1 MCEISHLFIKI
12 NYVGGIVLGTLLH
25 DDPKFQHGDFALTL
39 ETDKNKAQRALLV
52 EVQTLESFRFHEKDY
67 IYIVAEV
74 LPEKNKDGTI
84 KLIQAKRPHMSV
96 SEKDMLAINVKFNKD
111 TETMDPTFMCGYDI
125 TQKIVN
131 EENITDILSIK
142 DTSNKKTT
150 QDLKE
155 SVYDDSN
162 ITSVVKDM
170 DLQSESVQCKEQITN
185 STLLDDI
192 FSQFVQNPK
201 EPDLKFHSTY
211 LESSNIGFS
220 KAVMDNIDI
229 KPTADFIK
237 SATDELDFKITA
249 QDLNAQDSPFAAL
262 IKDAK
267 DKICDEPTQLY
278 DQIDKEIYAEAM
290 TKSCIRFLFE
300 LNNLLAKK
308 KEPAKSNTQKDSFYI
323 ECKKIANS
331 QKEALKK
338 IDKFLNQKKN
348 LKGPHP
354 LEDYFKSLTDK
365 SIALIKKAALTGKI
379 SPLSIYN

>member
-1 MCEISHLFIKI
+1 MYISYGTGTI
-12 NYVGGIVLGTLLH
+12 LGTLLH

-84 KLIQAKRPHMSV
+84 KLIQAKRPCMSV
-96 SEKDMLAINVKFNKD
+96 SEKDMLAIDVKFNKS

-155 SVYDDSN
+155 STYDDSN

-170 DLQSESVQCKEQITN
+170 DLQPEPKQCKAQITN

-211 LESSNIGFS
+211 LENSSVGFS
-220 KAVMDNIDI
+220 KAVMDSIDI
-229 KPTADFIK
+229 NPATDFIK
-237 SATDELDFKITA
+237 STTNELNFKITA
-249 QDLNAQDSPFAAL
+249 QDLDVQDSPFAAL
-262 IKDAK
+262 IKDTK
-267 DKICDEPTQLY
+267 DKICDGPAHPY

-300 LNNLLAKK
+300 LNNLLTKS
-308 KEPAKSNTQKDSFYI
+308 KEPTKSNIQKDSFYI
-323 ECKKIANS
+323 ECKKIAGS

-338 IDKFLNQKKN
+338 MNKFLNQKKN
-348 LKGPHP
+348 LKGIHP
-354 LEDYFKSLTDK
+354 LEDYFKSFTAK
-365 SIALIKKAALTGKI
+365 SVALIKKAALTGKI
-379 SPLSIYN
+379 SPLSIYD